1 MVGDLTEYIL
11 DGCCGQGGGA
21 RGYALAG
28 HCVVGVDSDPGCRDG
43 YLRSGAA
50 EFICADILEVLA
62 DRGFMSRFTV
72 ALVNPPCQG
81 YSRMSYCRPEI
92 EGRYPRLIKP
102 VQPLLDDWGGPF
114 VIENV
119 EGARSE
125 LRDPVTM
132 CMWMFG
138 ARTYRHRLL
147 EAGGGLVLTPPR
159 LRDWAWE
166 PPAGCQRAKR
176 IRRHRDCGWPHPVP
190 TAKAGHWKPGWFV
203 SVAGHERKEP
213 VRAAM
218 EIGEEWMP
226 DREAVAEAIPPYL
239 GRWIIRQVTAW
250 RTVRAA

>member
-147 EAGGGLVLTPPR
+147 EAGGGLTLYPPVP
-159 LRDWAWE
+159 
-166 PPAGCQRAKR
+166 PPAGQPFDEGNAR
-176 IRRHRDCGWPHPVP
+176 IDRRCGWPHPVP
-190 TAKAGHWKPGWFV
+190 AAKAGHWEPGKFV
-203 SVAGHERKEP
+203 SVAGHERKEQ
-213 VRAAM
+213 VFSVM
-218 EIGEEWMP
+218 EIGWMSSR
-226 DREAVAEAIPPYL
+226 DKVKEAIPPYL
-239 GRWIIRQVTAW
+239 GSWIAGQVASW
-250 RTVRAA
+250 RAGQEAA